1 MTGSEEGAD
10 MDLTLKEVEGNYD
23 SLSEVENN
31 LHGAAAMEDER
42 EEDSS
47 AFLDQPARTPEEADR
62 QLEILYQRQRAI
74 DRRSVDPTCQ
84 CEYCV
89 ELRSRID
96 SVPLA
101 TFRGFQGLG
110 FGFRA

>member
-1 MTGSEEGAD
+1 
-10 MDLTLKEVEGNYD
+10 MDLTLEEEEGNYN
-23 SLSEVENN
+23 SLSEVENKLN
-31 LHGAAAMEDER
+31 GAAAMEDQQ

-47 AFLDQPARTPEEADR
+47 AFLEQPPGTVEEADR

-89 ELRSRID
+89 ELRSRIAIAI
-96 SVPLA
+96 VIA
-101 TFRGFQGLG
+101 IAYGIQGVGFKI
-110 FGFRA
+110 